1 MFNILWNCKT
11 IFHSAWTILH
21 SNQECKRVLIPSKPQ
36 QQLLF
41 SFFIYIFLKLRECVC
56 VQATRGAKAEGKRES
71 HGMDSFA
78 WSPVWGWIYD
88 PEVMT

>member
-41 SFFIYIFLKLRECVC
+41 SFFIYIFLILRECVC
-56 VQATRGAKAEGKRES
+56 VCKQQEGQRQREKENLMAWTHLHGAQFGDGS
-71 HGMDSFA
+71 
-78 WSPVWGWIYD
+78 
-88 PEVMT
+88 MTLRL